1 MSINHRLRIVFM
13 FLLLGVA
20 GTLTGTGTAYSDKK
34 KSTGNVEM
42 AVGAKVTIE
51 QAIKTTS
58 EKVSGK
64 IIEAQLKPNNL
75 VWRVKVIKAE
85 SKVLEVHIDAES
97 GVVINVEEGSTTSK
111 KF

>member
-1 MSINHRLRIVFM
+1 MSINHQLRIVFM

-34 KSTGNVEM
+34 KSTGNVEV

-64 IIEAQLKPNNL
+64 IIEGQLKPNNL

-97 GVVINVEEGSTTSK
+97 GVVISVEEGSTTSK